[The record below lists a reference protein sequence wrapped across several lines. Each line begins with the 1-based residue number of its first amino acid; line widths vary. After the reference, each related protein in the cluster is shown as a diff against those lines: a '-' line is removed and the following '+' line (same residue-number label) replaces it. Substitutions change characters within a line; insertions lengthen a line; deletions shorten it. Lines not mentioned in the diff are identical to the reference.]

1 MGLQCVLSVIK
12 GVGEQWHWNCVISVI
27 EEGVASLSGSC
38 KMMFTMKLDPKDWDE
53 INISRDVAGTILVK
67 RRRGEG

>member
-1 MGLQCVLSVIK
+1 M
-12 GVGEQWHWNCVISVI
+12 ISVI

-53 INISRDVAGTILVK
+53 INISRDVAGTILAK
-67 RRRGEG
+67 RRRRGEG

>member
-1 MGLQCVLSVIK
+1 M
-12 GVGEQWHWNCVISVI
+12 ISVI

-67 RRRGEG
+67 RRRRGEGNFLVALGAVKTIFVR